1 MLDRQDMER
10 RDGLSLNGMVFISL
24 LLHVAIL
31 SLLFFTPSFP
41 APKMTFG
48 PAYTVSLVS
57 LPRNALEQRS
67 TSAAAKE
74 LMAVD
79 RRPEMV
85 MKKHVEPATPAVPIR
100 TIETKKKQEREPDL
114 EKAMEEIR
122 KKAAAA
128 ATGTTAQPQAKA
140 AAGKA
145 EKTDKTERAAGP
157 AGPAGQPGDTE
168 MDAQMRAYYTTIW
181 ARIKG
186 KWALPQ
192 GILPSDVLEAV
203 IDVTILRNGAVTEV
217 NFEKRSGNSYFDE
230 SAMKAIRRA
239 SPLPPLPAWLGGSS
253 IQVGI
258 RFHSSALRS

>member
-10 RDGLSLNGMVFISL
+10 RDGLNLNGMVFISL

-100 TIETKKKQEREPDL
+100 TIETRKKQEREPDL

-128 ATGTTAQPQAKA
+128 GAAAQPQAKA
-140 AAGKA
+140 DVGKA
-145 EKTDKTERAAGP
+145 EKAQKTEKAAAGP
-157 AGPAGQPGDTE
+157 TGPPGQPGDAE
-168 MDAQMRAYYTTIW
+168 MDAQMSAYYTMIW

-192 GILPSDVLEAV
+192 GILPSEVLEAV
-203 IDVTILRNGAVTEV
+203 IDVTILRSGAVTEV

-239 SPLPPLPAWLGGSS
+239 SPLPPLPAWIGGSS

>member
-1 MLDRQDMER
+1 MLARQDMER
-10 RDGLSLNGMVFISL
+10 RDGLSLNGMIFISL

-57 LPRNALEQRS
+57 LPRNALEPRS

-100 TIETKKKQEREPDL
+100 TIETRKKQEREPDL

-122 KKAAAA
+122 KKAAATG
-128 ATGTTAQPQAKA
+128 ATGQPQAKA
-140 AAGKA
+140 GTGKA
-145 EKTDKTERAAGP
+145 DKTEKTEKAAAGP
-157 AGPAGQPGDTE
+157 AGPPGQPGDAE
-168 MDAQMRAYYTTIW
+168 MDAQMSAYYTMIW
-181 ARIKG
+181 SRIKG
-186 KWALPQ
+186 KWSLPQ
-192 GILPSDVLEAV
+192 GILPSEVLEAV
-203 IDVTILRNGAVTEV
+203 IDVTILRSGAVTEV

-239 SPLPPLPAWLGGSS
+239 SPLPPLPAWIGGSS